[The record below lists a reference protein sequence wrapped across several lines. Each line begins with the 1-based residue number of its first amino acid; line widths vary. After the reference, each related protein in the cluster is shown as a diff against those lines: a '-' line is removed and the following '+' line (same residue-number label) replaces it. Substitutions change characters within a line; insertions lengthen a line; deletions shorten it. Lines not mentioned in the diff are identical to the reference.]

1 MDEKVF
7 RFVAH
12 TGFTHFEKGI
22 LWHERMYVFPPFFS
36 ASLSFPLKRALPFFL
51 EQRQASGNGSL
62 QRVRMN
68 ASFDCL
74 YAQCS
79 PVKEIGGES
88 CG

>member
-22 LWHERMYVFPPFFS
+22 LWHERMYVF
-36 ASLSFPLKRALPFFL
+36 SLSIFQRLSPSQALVPLFFL

-62 QRVRMN
+62 QRVRMTLLLIAFMLN
-68 ASFDCL
+68 VL
-74 YAQCS
+74 Q
-79 PVKEIGGES
+79 
-88 CG
+88 